1 MVAGWFESYSTFVG
15 MLEVSQRGRDMPVS
29 PFRKLAPYA
38 EAARQQGKIV
48 YPLNIGQPDIE
59 TPAAA
64 LAAMRTADV
73 RVLGYSHGAG
83 TESYRRKL
91 AAYYQRASLPVAFE
105 DIIVTTGGSEAIL
118 FALLTCLNPGDEIII
133 PEPFYGTYTAFAIA
147 AGVTIVPVTAYIAN
161 DFALPPLADFERAIT
176 PRTRAILVCNPSN
189 PTGYVYRRAELE
201 SLLALC
207 QAHSLYLLSDE
218 AYREFC
224 YDAPYVSA
232 LQLDGAAEHVVVLD
246 TISKRYSACG
256 ARIGA
261 LVTLNKQVYL
271 AAFRFAQMRVS
282 PPGLGMLLAEAAT
295 ELPESYFD
303 ASKAEYQARR
313 DLTVARLRAMPGVVC
328 PRPGGAF
335 YVLAHLPVDDSEA
348 FGQWLLESFTYENQT
363 LLLSPANGFYQ
374 TPGLGKQEVRLAYV
388 INRTDLAAALTCL
401 EHALLAYPGRTEVA
415 PAVALAQAADA
426 LT

>member
-1 MVAGWFESYSTFVG
+1 
-15 MLEVSQRGRDMPVS
+15 MPVS

-38 EAARQQGKIV
+38 ELARQAGKIV

-59 TPAAA
+59 TPPAA
-64 LAAMRTADV
+64 LAALRTADL

-83 TESYRRKL
+83 TESYRGKL
-91 AAYYQRASLPVAFE
+91 AAYYQRAQMPVTPD

-133 PEPFYGTYTAFAIA
+133 PEPFYGAYTAFAIA
-147 AGVTIVPVTAYIAN
+147 AGVTIVPVTAHIE
-161 DFALPPLADFERAIT
+161 DGFALPPLADFERLIT
-176 PRTRAILVCNPSN
+176 PRTRAVLICNPSN
-189 PTGYVYRRAELE
+189 PTGYVYSRAELE
-201 SLLALC
+201 SILKLC
-207 QAHSLYLLSDE
+207 RAHNLFLLSDE

-232 LQLDGAAEHVVVLD
+232 LHLPDAGEHVVVVD

-261 LVTLNKQVYL
+261 LVTLNKEVWL

-282 PPGLGMLLAEAAT
+282 PPGLGMLLGEAAAD
-295 ELPESYFD
+295 LPAAYFD

-335 YVLAHLPVDDSEA
+335 YVLARLPVDDTNA
-348 FGQWLLESFTYENQT
+348 FGRWLLESFSHENQT
-363 LLLSPANGFYQ
+363 LMLSPANGFYH
-374 TPGLGKQEVRLAYV
+374 TPGLGRQEVRLAYV
-388 INRTDLAAALTCL
+388 INQTDLAAALICL
-401 EHALLAYPGRTEVA
+401 ELALLAYPGRTAPLPVA
-415 PAVALAQAADA
+415 AAKAVAI
-426 LT
+426 TV

>member
-1 MVAGWFESYSTFVG
+1 
-15 MLEVSQRGRDMPVS
+15 MPVS

-59 TPAAA
+59 TPPAA
-64 LAAMRTADV
+64 LAAVRTADV

-91 AAYYQRASLPVAFE
+91 AAYYQRANLPVAFE

-118 FALLTCLNPGDEIII
+118 FALLTCLNPGDELII
-133 PEPFYGTYTAFAIA
+133 PEPFYGTYTAFAIT
-147 AGVTIVPVTAYIAN
+147 AGITIVPVTAHIE
-161 DFALPPLADFERAIT
+161 DGFALPPLAEFERVIT
-176 PRTRAILVCNPSN
+176 PRTRAILICNPSN
-189 PTGYVYRRAELE
+189 PTGYVYSRAELE
-201 SLLALC
+201 SILGLC
-207 QAHSLYLLSDE
+207 RAHHLYLLSDE

-232 LQLDGAAEHVVVLD
+232 LQLADAEQHVVVID

-261 LVTLNKQVYL
+261 LVTLNKPVYA
-271 AAFRFAQMRVS
+271 AAFCFAQMRVS
-282 PPGLGMLLAEAAT
+282 PPGLGMLLAEAAA

-303 ASKAEYQARR
+303 ESKAEYQARR

-335 YVLAHLPVDDSEA
+335 YVLAHLPVDDTEA
-348 FGQWLLESFTYENQT
+348 FGQWLLESFAYENQT
-363 LLLSPANGFYQ
+363 LMLSPANGFYQ
-374 TPGLGKQEVRLAYV
+374 TPGLGRQEVRLAYV
-388 INRTDLAAALTCL
+388 LNQTDLAAALTCL
-401 EHALLAYPGRTEVA
+401 EHALLAYPGRTYPLPIAAKEAA
-415 PAVALAQAADA
+415 PAF
-426 LT
+426 TI

>member
-1 MVAGWFESYSTFVG
+1 
-15 MLEVSQRGRDMPVS
+15 MPVS

-59 TPAAA
+59 TPPAA
-64 LAAMRTADV
+64 LAAVRTAAV

-83 TESYRRKL
+83 TESYRHKL
-91 AAYYQRASLPVAFE
+91 AAYYRRAQLPVAAE

-147 AGVTIVPVTAYIAN
+147 AGVTIVPVTAHIETG
-161 DFALPPLADFERAIT
+161 FALPPLADFERVIT
-176 PRTRAILVCNPSN
+176 PRTRAILICNPSN

-201 SLLALC
+201 SILGLC
-207 QAHSLYLLSDE
+207 RAHDLYLLSDE

-232 LQLDGAAEHVVVLD
+232 LQLAGAAEHVVVVD

-261 LVTLNKQVYL
+261 LVTLNKQVYA

-282 PPGLGMLLAEAAT
+282 PPGLGMLLAEAAA

-303 ASKAEYQARR
+303 ESKAEYQARR

-335 YVLAHLPVDDSEA
+335 YVLARLPVDDTET
-348 FGQWLLESFTYENQT
+348 FGQWLLESFTYQNQT
-363 LLLSPANGFYQ
+363 LMLSPANGFYH
-374 TPGLGKQEVRLAYV
+374 TPGLGRQEVRLAYV

-401 EHALLAYPGRTEVA
+401 EYALLAYPGRTQPLPAA
-415 PAVALAQAADA
+415 PAVAASAQFAG
-426 LT
+426 

>member
-1 MVAGWFESYSTFVG
+1 
-15 MLEVSQRGRDMPVS
+15 MPVS

-38 EAARQQGKIV
+38 ELARQAGKIV

-59 TPAAA
+59 TPPAA
-64 LAAMRTADV
+64 LAALRTADL

-83 TESYRRKL
+83 TESYRGKL
-91 AAYYQRASLPVAFE
+91 AAYYQRAQMPVTPD

-133 PEPFYGTYTAFAIA
+133 PEPFYGAYTAFAIA
-147 AGVTIVPVTAYIAN
+147 AGVTIVPVTAHIE
-161 DFALPPLADFERAIT
+161 DGFALPPLADFERLIT
-176 PRTRAILVCNPSN
+176 LRTRAVLICNPSN
-189 PTGYVYRRAELE
+189 PTGYVYSRAELE
-201 SLLALC
+201 SILGLC
-207 QAHSLYLLSDE
+207 RAHNLFLLSDE

-232 LQLDGAAEHVVVLD
+232 LHLPDAGEHVVVVD

-261 LVTLNKQVYL
+261 LVTLNREVWL

-282 PPGLGMLLAEAAT
+282 PPGLGMLLGEAAAD
-295 ELPESYFD
+295 LPAAYFD

-335 YVLAHLPVDDSEA
+335 YVLARLPVDDTNA
-348 FGQWLLESFTYENQT
+348 FGRWLLESFSHENQT
-363 LLLSPANGFYQ
+363 LMLSPANGFYH
-374 TPGLGKQEVRLAYV
+374 TPGLGRQEVRLAYV
-388 INRTDLAAALTCL
+388 INQTDLAAALTCL
-401 EHALLAYPGRTEVA
+401 ELALLAYPGRTAPLPVA
-415 PAVALAQAADA
+415 AAEAVAI
-426 LT
+426 TV

>member
-1 MVAGWFESYSTFVG
+1 
-15 MLEVSQRGRDMPVS
+15 MPVS

-38 EAARQQGKIV
+38 ELARQQGKIV

-59 TPAAA
+59 TPPAA
-64 LAAMRTADV
+64 LEAVRTADI
-73 RVLGYSHGAG
+73 RVLGYTHGAG

-91 AAYYQRASLPVAFE
+91 AAYYQRAGLPVVME

-133 PEPFYGTYTAFAIA
+133 PEPFYGTYTAFSIA
-147 AGVTIVPVTAYIAN
+147 TGVHIVPVTARIE
-161 DFALPPLADFERAIT
+161 DGFALPPLADFEHAIT
-176 PRTRAILVCNPSN
+176 PRTKAVLICNPSN
-189 PTGYVYRRAELE
+189 PTGYVYSRAELE
-201 SLLALC
+201 SILGLC
-207 QAHSLYLLSDE
+207 KAHNLYLISDE

-232 LQLDGAAEHVVVLD
+232 LELAGAEPNVVVVD

-256 ARIGA
+256 ARVGA
-261 LVTLNKQVYL
+261 LVTLNKEVYA

-282 PPGLGMLLAEAAT
+282 PPGLGMLLAEAAA

-313 DLTVARLRAMPGVVC
+313 DLTVARLQAMPGVVC

-335 YVLAHLPVDDSEA
+335 YVLAHLPVDNTEK
-348 FGQWLLESFTYENQT
+348 FGQWLLESFSYENQT
-363 LLLSPANGFYQ
+363 LILSPANGFYQ
-374 TPGLGKQEVRLAYV
+374 TPGLGLQEVRIAYV
-388 INRTDLAAALTCL
+388 LNRTDLDAALTCL
-401 EHALLAYPGRTEVA
+401 EHALLEYPGRTTSL
-415 PAVALAQAADA
+415 PSKAAA
-426 LT
+426 TA